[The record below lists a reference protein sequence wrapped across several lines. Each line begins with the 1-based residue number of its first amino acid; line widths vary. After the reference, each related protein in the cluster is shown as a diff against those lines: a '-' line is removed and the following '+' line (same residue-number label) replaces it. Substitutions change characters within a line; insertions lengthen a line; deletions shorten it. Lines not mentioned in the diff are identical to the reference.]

1 MTHAISPNARKA
13 QDGISSADDEVALIR
28 IRHNRID
35 TLYLAS
41 VGHEVISY
49 EPYMLGIKSTWLA
62 DQGQTNT
69 FQMIA
74 MGVDKPDDVTD
85 APMQAALVL
94 DILDSKIADIL
105 TSTIEPALVD
115 MAVVM
120 RSSPDFIE
128 RQFLDLEME
137 TSEGDGGSVAMTFG
151 KKRMIEEACPCDRT
165 TKERFPGLR
174 A

>member
-1 MTHAISPNARKA
+1 MTYSISSNARRA
-13 QDGISSADDEVALIR
+13 QDGIASADDEVALIR
-28 IRHNRID
+28 IRHSQIE
-35 TLYLAS
+35 TLYLCS

-49 EPYMLGIKSTWLA
+49 DPYMLGVRSTWLA
-62 DQGQTNT
+62 EEGQTNT
-69 FQMIA
+69 FLMIA

-105 TSTIEPALVD
+105 TSTIEPAIVD
-115 MAVVM
+115 MAAVM

-137 TSEGDGGSVAMTFG
+137 TAEGDGGSIALTFG
-151 KKRMIEEACPCDRT
+151 KKRMLEEACPCDRT